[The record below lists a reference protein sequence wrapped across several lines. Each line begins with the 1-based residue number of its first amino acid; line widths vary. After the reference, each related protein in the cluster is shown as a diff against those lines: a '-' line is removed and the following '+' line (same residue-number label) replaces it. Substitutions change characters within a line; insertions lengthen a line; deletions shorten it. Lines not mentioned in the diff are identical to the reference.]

1 MPVIQSNADPKGP
14 CPIHVEVEGPANAP
28 VLMMCNSLGT
38 DLHMWDLQAPTFV
51 KHFRLVRYD
60 RRGHGRSGVPPGPY
74 SMEMLGRD
82 ALAVMDGLGLKTVN
96 WCGLSMGGMVGQWL
110 GANAPERI
118 DRLILSNTHS
128 YYPDK
133 AMWEDRIRNARE
145 KGLAAAVE
153 GTMERWFSKEFRERA
168 PDSIA
173 RMRKMFLNTQAE
185 GFLGCCAAIR
195 DMDLRDTHA
204 RITAPT
210 LVIVGRKDPATPPAA
225 GEEIRNRIKGAKLAP
240 LDAAHISNIEQP
252 QAYIDTVIG
261 FLKS

>member
-1 MPVIQSNADPKGP
+1 MPTIQSHADPKQP
-14 CPIHVEVEGPANAP
+14 CPINVEVEGPANAP

-38 DLHMWDLQAPTFV
+38 DLHMWDLQAPTFT
-51 KHFRLVRYD
+51 KDFRLVRYD
-60 RRGHGRSGVPPGPY
+60 RRGHGKSGVPKGPY

-82 ALAVMDGLGLKTVN
+82 ALAVMDGLGFDKVN

-133 AMWEDRIRNARE
+133 AMWDDRMKFARQ
-145 KGLAAAVE
+145 KGLAAAADPS
-153 GTMERWFSKEFRERA
+153 MERWFSKEFRERA
-168 PDSIA
+168 PSAIE
-173 RMRKMFLNTQAE
+173 RMRNMFMATPLE

-204 RITAPT
+204 RIKAPT
-210 LVIVGRKDPATPPAA
+210 LVTVGLKDPATPPAA
-225 GEEIRNRIKGAKLAP
+225 GEEIKSRVAGAKLAQ
-240 LDAAHISNIEQP
+240 LDAAHISNVEQP
-252 QAYIDTVIG
+252 QAYIDAVVG
-261 FLKS
+261 FLKA